1 MGDLTGR
8 TAIVIGGGR
17 ATLDDGTRG
26 SIGYGIATAF
36 AKEGAN
42 LVLTGRNV
50 QKLTD
55 AKDELERLYGVRVP
69 AAQADVSAGADADN
83 ETVVENVVR
92 QAWTRSA
99 VLMC

>member
-8 TAIVIGGGR
+8 TAIVTGGGR
-17 ATLDDGTRG
+17 AALDDGTRG
-26 SIGYGIATAF
+26 LIGYGIATVF

-69 AAQADVSAGADADN
+69 AVQADVSAGADN

>member
-8 TAIVIGGGR
+8 TAIVTGGGR
-17 ATLDDGTRG
+17 AAPDDGTRG

-42 LVLTGRNV
+42 LVLTGRTV

-69 AAQADVSAGADADN
+69 AVQATSARARTMKQSSKMWYGRRGR
-83 ETVVENVVR
+83 VR
-92 QAWTRSA
+92 PY
-99 VLMC
+99 

>member
-1 MGDLTGR
+1 MLPAAGERHRMTERVDR
-8 TAIVIGGGR
+8 S
-17 ATLDDGTRG
+17 ATVLRLRLQ
-26 SIGYGIATAF
+26 
-36 AKEGAN
+36 KKGAN
-42 LVLTGRNV
+42 LVLTGRTV

-69 AAQADVSAGADADN
+69 AVQADVSAGADN

>member
-1 MGDLTGR
+1 MLPAAGERHWMTERVDR
-8 TAIVIGGGR
+8 S
-17 ATLDDGTRG
+17 ATVLRLRLQ
-26 SIGYGIATAF
+26 
-36 AKEGAN
+36 KKGAN
-42 LVLTGRNV
+42 LVLTGRTV

-69 AAQADVSAGADADN
+69 AVQADVSAGADN

>member
-8 TAIVIGGGR
+8 TAIVTGGGR
-17 ATLDDGTRG
+17 AAPDDGTRG
-26 SIGYGIATAF
+26 SIGYGIVTAF
-36 AKEGAN
+36 AKVGAN

-69 AAQADVSAGADADN
+69 AVQADVSAGADN